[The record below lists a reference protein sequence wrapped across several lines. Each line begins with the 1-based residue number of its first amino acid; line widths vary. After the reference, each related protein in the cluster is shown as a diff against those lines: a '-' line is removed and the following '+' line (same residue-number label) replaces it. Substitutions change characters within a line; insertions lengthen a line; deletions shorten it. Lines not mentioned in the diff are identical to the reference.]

1 MRIRLTAP
9 VALLLAA
16 AVVAAPA
23 GAQDFSRFVA
33 LGDSLAAGFVSG
45 GLELH
50 TQERS
55 APALVARQ
63 AGVTDF
69 QMPLISDP
77 GIPPLLAIQ
86 GFAGGTPIIA
96 PRSGQPGA
104 PLNLNLPRPYNNLAV
119 PGFDIQDVLT
129 TVTGNVLIDII
140 LRGQGPA
147 IAQAVALDPTFAM
160 VWIGNNDVLG
170 AATSGVVIDGVTLT
184 PVAQFSGALTAVL
197 QALRRGRPPGQSPT
211 LVVLAT
217 LPDVT
222 TIPFVNTIPPVVV
235 NPATR
240 QPVLGPNGQPI
251 PLIGP
256 QGPLSAN
263 DRVLLTATPLLAQGI
278 GIPAVVGGTNQPLPD
293 SAVLSAAEVA
303 TIRARVAAL
312 NDVIRNAVGGSPEM
326 ALADINALLN
336 QAAST
341 GVPVGGNIV
350 LTTDFLTG
358 GIFSYDGVHPTPLG
372 NALAANEFIR
382 AINQRFNADIP
393 PVDLIPFLFGPDGSA
408 GATIELPGLGEGTPI
423 FSAAAA
429 EALRLSLRQPTAE
442 ELSRM
447 QERPDAPGDPAPGPA
462 PRLDGGGLKA
472 PRRAVSGGS

>member
-1 MRIRLTAP
+1 M
-9 VALLLAA
+9 
-16 AVVAAPA
+16 
-23 GAQDFSRFVA
+23 
-33 LGDSLAAGFVSG
+33 
-45 GLELH
+45 
-50 TQERS
+50 
-55 APALVARQ
+55 
-63 AGVTDF
+63 
-69 QMPLISDP
+69 
-77 GIPPLLAIQ
+77 
-86 GFAGGTPIIA
+86 
-96 PRSGQPGA
+96 
-104 PLNLNLPRPYNNLAV
+104 
-119 PGFDIQDVLT
+119 
-129 TVTGNVLIDII
+129 
-140 LRGQGPA
+140 
-147 IAQAVALDPTFAM
+147 ALDPTFAM

-184 PVAQFSGALTAVL
+184 PVAQFSSALSAVI
-197 QALRRGRPPGQSPT
+197 QTLRRGAPPGQSRT
-211 LVVLAT
+211 LIVLAT

-263 DRVLLTATPLLAQGI
+263 DRVLLTATTLLAQGI
-278 GIPAVVGGTNQPLPD
+278 GIPAAVGGTNQPLPD

-303 TIRARVAAL
+303 TIQARVAAL
-312 NDVIRNAVGGSPEM
+312 NNVIRNAVGGSPEM

-336 QAAST
+336 QAAAT
-341 GVPVGGNIV
+341 GVQVGGNIV

-382 AINQRFNADIP
+382 AINERFNADVP

-408 GATIELPGLGEGTPI
+408 GATIELPGLLDGTPI

-447 QERPDAPGDPAPGPA
+447 GERPDGGDRPAPGPA
-462 PRLDGGGLKA
+462 PRLDGGALKS
-472 PRRAVSGGS
+472 PRRAVSGRTN